1 MEKEFRNKIYSKLSK
16 LYEEELSLRNK
27 IYTKL
32 YKLYEEYSD
41 FQVNCGTF
49 STVVDKKKVI
59 SQNKKGQYVKNLKG
73 TLGKVDK
80 IEFVEE
86 NSKINY
92 IKRILYKDNESE
104 EGSIRKSY
112 KIENFSEESILYIA
126 TTTVGDQNDITFHDI
141 LNAINKKEKGKD
153 EEERRKKFENS
164 FILEKIQTLGKRKE
178 INVTLNTNNNQKMYF
193 YHFIIVE
200 GDRIMISNL
209 FTFICQKQLIKR
221 GFLNKMY
228 LKYIHGIKNNIY
240 YYYKILYNS
249 VTKDF
254 NNKFVF
260 NISFYSNN
268 EENNALEE
276 KRFEEAEVQNISM
289 KNSLCLSSM
298 ASSSNSQNNINEE
311 KRFEEA
317 EAENIYKDIELK
329 EVKYMNKDNNSLM
342 EEDSDSSQ
350 NLNAYLSQRITEEKH
365 MTPELPEVQNVSMKD
380 GLCLSS
386 ITSSNY
392 SHYNH
397 NTISSTGYSQNN
409 DNTIS
414 STSYSRNNN
423 NTMSSSN
430 YFQNNNNA
438 MSSSSYSQNNINEEK
453 KFEEA
458 EAENIYKDIEF
469 EEVKYMNKDNNSLM
483 EEDSHS
489 SPNLNAYLSQRITE
503 EKHMTPELP
512 EVQNISMKDG
522 LCLSSITSSSYSQNN
537 NNTMS
542 STSYSQNN
550 DNTMSSSS
558 NSQNSNNIEV
568 NEQIGNIINGTQFV
582 GDVFCELNEGI
593 IKIGGIYLE
602 NNEYNIKANNNKV
615 IGKIVTF
622 NGTECVIT
630 TKIVVCNGCN
640 VIQNNI
646 IGTIVV
652 SREGKSLLS
661 VENNKIGKFYQF
673 GDKRILYLN
682 DMDNLLTQY
691 LIVNTDVLEILN
703 NITNDRITYLR
714 DMNNLITHCL
724 IAQNLMAN
732 VHVPVF
738 LNNITNDRITYL
750 KDINNLI
757 THYLIENA
765 NRLLYFDNNNNYPW
779 M

>member
-112 KIENFSEESILYIA
+112 KIENFSEGSILYIA

-178 INVTLNTNNNQKMYF
+178 INVTLNTNNNQK
-193 YHFIIVE
+193 I
-200 GDRIMISNL
+200 
-209 FTFICQKQLIKR
+209 
-221 GFLNKMY
+221 
-228 LKYIHGIKNNIY
+228 
-240 YYYKILYNS
+240 

-317 EAENIYKDIELK
+317 EAENIYKDIELE

-350 NLNAYLSQRITEEKH
+350 NLKDACLSQRITEEKH
-365 MTPELPEVQNVSMKD
+365 MASELPEVQNVSMKD

-392 SHYNH
+392 SQYN
-397 NTISSTGYSQNN
+397 NNIMSSTSYSQNN

-414 STSYSRNNN
+414 STSYSRNND
-423 NTMSSSN
+423 NTMSSSSN
-430 YFQNNNNA
+430 
-438 MSSSSYSQNNINEEK
+438 
-453 KFEEA
+453 
-458 EAENIYKDIEF
+458 
-469 EEVKYMNKDNNSLM
+469 
-483 EEDSHS
+483 
-489 SPNLNAYLSQRITE
+489 
-503 EKHMTPELP
+503 
-512 EVQNISMKDG
+512 
-522 LCLSSITSSSYSQNN
+522 SQNN
-537 NNTMS
+537 NHSM
-542 STSYSQNN
+542 
-550 DNTMSSSS
+550 SSS

-568 NEQIGNIINGTQFV
+568 NEQIGNIINSTQFV

-630 TKIVVCNGCN
+630 TKIVVCNDYN

-757 THYLIENA
+757 THYLIEN
-765 NRLLYFDNNNNYPW
+765 DNKNV
-779 M
+779 